1 MQHQDLLCLRPTAGD
16 LVLKLVGGAFDG
28 ANSMMGSKGGVQKL
42 LKDYSP
48 FAIFVHCVCH
58 RAALLARDAVSDSDD
73 AIGVLHDALAKIYA
87 IFSRSGTRIE
97 DLHQFQEEFME
108 PNLNPV
114 SIAATRWLS
123 SEHACTQLNRIAK
136 SMLSKVRN
144 NCIFNLSRQ
153 SPPPCAIIICSQLD
167 LMKLT
172 ATTAPLMQIDPRSGQ
187 DIAPGP
193 APKYTVK

>member
-1 MQHQDLLCLRPTAGD
+1 MTLAFIKMLTDIAPD

-28 ANSMMGSKGGVQKL
+28 ANSTMGSKGGVQKL

-123 SEHACTQLNRIAK
+123 SEHACTQLNRIAR

-144 NCIFNLSRQ
+144 NCIFNHGYPDN
-153 SPPPCAIIICSQLD
+153 PPRPV
-167 LMKLT
+167 
-172 ATTAPLMQIDPRSGQ
+172 RS
-187 DIAPGP
+187 
-193 APKYTVK
+193 